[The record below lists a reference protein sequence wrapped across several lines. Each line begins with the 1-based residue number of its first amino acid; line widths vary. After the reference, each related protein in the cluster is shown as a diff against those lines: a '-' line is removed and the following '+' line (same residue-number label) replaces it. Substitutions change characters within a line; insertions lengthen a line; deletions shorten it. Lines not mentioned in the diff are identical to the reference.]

1 MSTRGAFGIR
11 KNGIDK
17 VGYNHFDSYP
27 EGLGAE
33 ILTWLKNTDMNKLS
47 SLFDKII
54 LLEPNHDFKEVFN
67 WDTHEINSSFT
78 EDSAFLGDSL
88 FCEYAYIINLDD
100 NVLEFYVGF
109 NEDPNAKG
117 RYASLNKKDGLD
129 EFANYY
135 GVVLKKTFQLKECF
149 EGKYTEK
156 DFE

>member
-1 MSTRGAFGIR
+1 MSTRGAVGIR
-11 KNGIDK
+11 RGGIDK

-27 EGLGAE
+27 EGLGKG
-33 ILTWLKNTDMNKLS
+33 ILTWLKNTNMNKLEKFFQKIQ
-47 SLFDKII
+47 FDEESDVFDWKNSKMNSVFEEYSGF
-54 LLEPNHDFKEVFN
+54 LEN
-67 WDTHEINSSFT
+67 
-78 EDSAFLGDSL
+78 SL

-109 NEDPNAKG
+109 NEDPNANG

-135 GVVLKKTFQLKECF
+135 GVVLKKTFPLKECF